1 MHYSLYA
8 CCYYPQAYVKHFHFS
23 SSPLFKQ
30 FHFVPVA
37 TTRRHIC
44 LYTCI
49 DVYVMY
55 VYICVCVY
63 MCIYVYICAYRYYP
77 QAYVKQFKQ
86 LEQEAARFLAVFPCE
101 LKVCV

>member
-1 MHYSLYA
+1 
-8 CCYYPQAYVKHFHFS
+8 
-23 SSPLFKQ
+23 
-30 FHFVPVA
+30 
-37 TTRRHIC
+37 
-44 LYTCI
+44 
-49 DVYVMY
+49 
-55 VYICVCVY
+55 